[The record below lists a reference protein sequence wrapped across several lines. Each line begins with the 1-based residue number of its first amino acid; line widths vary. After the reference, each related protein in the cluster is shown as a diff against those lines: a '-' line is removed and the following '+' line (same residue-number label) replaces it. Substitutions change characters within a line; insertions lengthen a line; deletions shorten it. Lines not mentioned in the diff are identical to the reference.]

1 MRLRISPTTGL
12 SFDLMRQPSAAQS
25 AAPNI
30 RQRSELVNKMGIQ
43 FCTRDASAIFAK
55 HGKQNKQSDL
65 AIDEAGGNEPLARD
79 TMQS

>member
-30 RQRSELVNKMGIQ
+30 RQPSQLVNEMGIQ
-43 FCTRDASAIFAK
+43 FWIGDTSAVLSEMRKTNGTA
-55 HGKQNKQSDL
+55 
-65 AIDEAGGNEPLARD
+65 
-79 TMQS
+79 